1 MMETKIPIHETL
13 IIGALLAMAAGSLD
27 AYTYLVHGEVFAGLQ
42 TGNLILLGIHLFA
55 GTGPGVSRYLIAIGA
70 FMIGTV
76 IIRLLQ
82 QHYPED
88 RKPRRQLIVLAWE
101 IICIVIVALFSAQIA
116 DYWASALLSITAA
129 AQLQEFRKLKG
140 APFTSL
146 MMTGNLRTLA
156 ADLADGFFLNDKK
169 ALQKA
174 KDIGLIIVSFVF
186 GATLTSVLVPFL
198 QDQTILLSG
207 LWLVLTF
214 VLLIISP
221 LKMAHK

>member
-1 MMETKIPIHETL
+1 MEAKIPVHETL
-13 IIGALLAMAAGSLD
+13 MIGALLAMAAGGLD

-42 TGNLILLGIHLFA
+42 TGNLILLGIHLFS
-55 GTGPGVSRYLIAIGA
+55 GSNPGISRYLIAIGA
-70 FMIGTV
+70 FMVGTV

-88 RKPRRQLIVLAWE
+88 RKPKRQLVVLAWE
-101 IICIVIVALFSAQIA
+101 ILCILLVSLFSARIA
-116 DYWASALLSITAA
+116 DSWASALLSITAA

-156 ADLADGFFLNDKK
+156 ADLADGFLSNDRK

-174 KDIGLIIVSFVF
+174 KDIGLVILSFVF
-186 GATLTSVLVPFL
+186 GAALTGLLVPYL
-198 QDQTILLSG
+198 QDQTILISG
-207 LWLVLTF
+207 IWLGTAF
-214 VLLIISP
+214 VLLAASSP
-221 LKMAHK
+221 KTRQN